1 MVEFVQFQT
10 SFGTA
15 GIHCFAPNPAV
26 LITRK
31 LPLSVQISGNRLWF
45 ASPATP
51 SFEDM
56 SARARKTAIVKGCNR
71 GWEASD
77 SWKSEANFV
86 DDNKRMPLLFS
97 RSAVPLLQR
106 RGFLVSSAALML
118 LSFVTSPNQLA
129 YSQSEYNKTNSPN
142 VIGHGAG
149 AQTKV
154 GKNRAWSDLSETER
168 EAARFLGFDA
178 ESWDTDSKV
187 YIDRLTWEELSP
199 AQRKAAKT
207 LSFNKK
213 TWNDDGKPYEAARMP
228 LHTRVQSIIARA
240 VEINVGMLIFL
251 PVAFAHCDLNP

>member
-1 MVEFVQFQT
+1 
-10 SFGTA
+10 
-15 GIHCFAPNPAV
+15 
-26 LITRK
+26 
-31 LPLSVQISGNRLWF
+31 
-45 ASPATP
+45 
-51 SFEDM
+51 
-56 SARARKTAIVKGCNR
+56 
-71 GWEASD
+71 
-77 SWKSEANFV
+77 
-86 DDNKRMPLLFS
+86 
-97 RSAVPLLQR
+97 
-106 RGFLVSSAALML
+106 ML

-251 PVAFAHCDLNP
+251 PVAFAHCNLNLKMLCERYHIVPPTLAVFVDIYERSWGELTSEQKAAAKELGYRRSVWDRDGPVWSDSKAWRDLTKRQQAAAATIGYTPQEWDETRRVYEKPWAQLNQARPAATPTRYRTLC